1 MSGSH
6 VSSKLRDYPAASEI
20 LAFMRKLL
28 AAAILLL
35 ALLPLAGRAQTA
47 PSASDLVQAELVA
60 EPRAIEP
67 GRPFTV
73 GIRLRMAEHWHTYW
87 RNPGD
92 SGLATEI
99 SWTLPPG
106 FSAGPIQWPSPS
118 RIPIGPLVNY
128 GYEDETVLLVEI
140 TPPADFG
147 GAKSVELKA
156 LVNYLVCERECIPG
170 EAQLS
175 TRVPTAAPGQGGMD
189 PASRYIFEA
198 ARASLPVPFE
208 GRATLRQG
216 QGAEL
221 LLHLEGGQLASAK
234 VSSAYFFP
242 AEEAA
247 IETAAPQMLT
257 ANPSGL
263 SLSLQRSSSA
273 SGPVPDMLAGVLAI
287 DEKAGDAVRRRSFQI
302 GSMPAAPAGSG
313 AAAVSAPKPAE
324 AEAPALL
331 WAAFFAFLGGLVL
344 NLMPC
349 VFPVLSIK
357 VLSLVQYSGRSPGS
371 IRAAGLAYAAG
382 VVMSFLAL
390 AGLLLAVR
398 AGGQEVGW
406 GFQLQSPALVLALA
420 FLLFCVGL
428 SLSGI
433 AEFGVSIAGRAGA
446 LKERSGLSGSFLT
459 GILAALVATPCTAP
473 FMGAAVGYAVTASVP
488 VALAVFGALGLGLAA
503 PFLLLTIRPSL
514 LFLLP
519 RPGAWM
525 NTLKQFLAFP
535 VYATV
540 AWLLFVL
547 AQQVDANALLGALIG
562 LVLLAFAFWCWRL
575 AGEREGFARRLA
587 QGLAVLAF
595 CGVAGIGWLATG
607 ERSPGVAATAGAGQE
622 SFSQARLDQ
631 LRAEGRP
638 VFLNMTAAWCIT
650 CLVNERAV
658 LSSAAVRDAL
668 EDRGIVYLK
677 GDWTNQNPE
686 ITRLLARHGRN
697 GVPLYVLYPPRG
709 EPVVLPQLL
718 TQAGVLGAL
727 AQVPLVQAASPARR
741 AEAAI
746 R

>member
-1 MSGSH
+1 
-6 VSSKLRDYPAASEI
+6 
-20 LAFMRKLL
+20 MRKLL
-28 AAAILLL
+28 AAAIVLL
-35 ALLPLAGRAQTA
+35 ALLPLVGRARAA
-47 PSASDLVQAELVA
+47 PGASDLVQAELVA

-99 SWTLPPG
+99 AWTLPPG

-128 GYEDETVLLVEI
+128 GYEDETTLLVEI

-170 EAQLS
+170 EAHLS
-175 TRVPTAAPGQGGMD
+175 TKVPTASPGQGGD
-189 PASRYIFEA
+189 DSASRYIFEA

-208 GRATLRQG
+208 GDVTLRQG
-216 QGAEL
+216 EGGEL
-221 LLHLEGGQLASAK
+221 LLRLEGGQLASAE

-242 AEEAA
+242 AEETA
-247 IETAAPQMLT
+247 IEAAAPQVL
-257 ANPSGL
+257 AADRAGL
-263 SLSLQRSSSA
+263 SLSLRRSPAA
-273 SGPVPDMLAGVLAI
+273 SGPVPDMLAGVLAVE
-287 DEKAGDAVRRRSFQI
+287 EKTGDAVARRSFQI
-302 GSMPAAPAGSG
+302 GSMPAATAGSG

-324 AEAPALL
+324 ADVSAPAML

-357 VLSLVQYSGRSPGS
+357 VLSLVEYSGRSRAS
-371 IRAAGLAYAAG
+371 IRAAGFAYAAG
-382 VVMSFLAL
+382 VVASFLAL
-390 AGLLLAVR
+390 AGLLLALR
-398 AGGQEVGW
+398 AGGREVGW

-473 FMGAAVGYAVTASVP
+473 FMGAAVGYAVTAPVP
-488 VALAVFGALGLGLAA
+488 VALAVFAALGLGLAA
-503 PFLLLTIRPSL
+503 PFLILTLRPSL

-562 LVLLAFAFWCWRL
+562 LVLLAFGFWCWRL
-575 AGEREGFARRLA
+575 AAERDGLVRRLGR
-587 QGLAVLAF
+587 GLAVLAL
-595 CGVAGIGWLATG
+595 CGVVAIGWLATG
-607 ERSPGVAATAGAGQE
+607 ERAAGVTASAEAGQE

-658 LSSAAVRDAL
+658 LSRAAVRDAL

-677 GDWTNQNPE
+677 GDWTNRNPE
-686 ITRLLARHGRN
+686 ITRLLERHGRN

-718 TQAGVLGAL
+718 TQAGVLETL
-727 AQVPLVQAASPARR
+727 AQVPVVQAASPARR